1 MGGSEVL
8 TRAAVL
14 LGAAS
19 LAFAS
24 GGGAARTAAIVV
36 KGTVTLKA
44 FDVTKNCKWHTTN
57 AATQVGC
64 TVYGAYAGLP
74 SAGGAG
80 YGWIWNVPVYAKGG
94 RYGFERGTLVLNFGK
109 LGGVSLS
116 LTGRQKPVGKQ
127 TTAYANVITTGTWT
141 MTKGTLSLAG
151 EHGKGTYTYTLVR
164 RGSATVFSL
173 ASLVLAGSLVRAP
186 APA

>member
-1 MGGSEVL
+1 MARL
-8 TRAAVL
+8 AVL
-14 LGAAS
+14 LGAVGLAVAGVGAS
-19 LAFAS
+19 APT
-24 GGGAARTAAIVV
+24 GAIVV

-44 FDVTKNCKWHTTN
+44 FDVTKDCRWGGTKTMTKM
-57 AATQVGC
+57 GC
-64 TVYGAYAGLP
+64 TVYGAYKGLP
-74 SAGGAG
+74 EAAGAG

-116 LTGRQKPVGKQ
+116 LTGQQKPVGKQ
-127 TTAYANVITTGTWT
+127 TMAHARVVTTGTWT
-141 MTKGTLSLAG
+141 MTKGTSTLAG

-164 RGSATVFSL
+164 TGSATVFSL
-173 ASLVLAGSLVRAP
+173 ASLVLAGSIVRAP